1 LHYQHEDPCSHHSA
15 ACHGEAQTTC
25 ELYTSIADLFN
36 ANQESHAIHLS
47 NEFHNIAWRDSS
59 ITDYCQCVKTLV
71 DSFHDVGR
79 KVLDSQLVLN
89 LLRGLNS
96 KFLSTT
102 DNIVN
107 MISFPSFG
115 RAISILALKESML
128 ANEMKV
134 SLRRLSL

>member
-1 LHYQHEDPCSHHSA
+1 M
-15 ACHGEAQTTC
+15 
-25 ELYTSIADLFN
+25 
-36 ANQESHAIHLS
+36 
-47 NEFHNIAWRDSS
+47 
-59 ITDYCQCVKTLV
+59 CQNLTLV